1 MSDPPQT
8 QYPSLTSHYSGM
20 KTTKTPLAVL
30 TAQLNPT
37 TTDGWQQLL
46 PKGEFRSRDGSPTDV
61 PHWFIDRHIAEQ
73 LISKVRSLKQDV
85 LVDYEHE
92 TVFKAKKGI
101 EAGNVL
107 AAGWFNADEMQWF
120 DDEERQGLFIKP
132 RWTEKAYQ
140 HIKNGEFAFLS
151 AVFPYDKNGIPL
163 EIRMAALTNDPGV
176 TGMQRLAVL
185 SATIDSE
192 EDYQMPEILRKL
204 LAKLGVD
211 IAEGAE
217 ASDEQLQSALSTLE
231 TLQADKTAADE
242 QVATLSAKSTDVD
255 LSKYVPKATYDATV
269 QQLAVLSA
277 KTNETEVDQ
286 VIEKA
291 RNEGRALEA
300 EVDYLKGFGKQQG
313 VAALSAMLLQRPQI
327 AVLSAQQTQTAKV
340 EKTENGVAVLSAY
353 DKEAAKLLGIS
364 EKDYAKELEAN

>member
-1 MSDPPQT
+1 MKLKELITNDNGRLSTTAFIQFFGA
-8 QYPSLTSHYSGM
+8 LLMAIILAYSVY
-20 KTTKTPLAVL
+20 L
-30 TAQLNPT
+30 
-37 TTDGWQQLL
+37 
-46 PKGEFRSRDGSPTDV
+46 
-61 PHWFIDRHIAEQ
+61 
-73 LISKVRSLKQDV
+73 
-85 LVDYEHE
+85 
-92 TVFKAKKGI
+92 
-101 EAGNVL
+101 
-107 AAGWFNADEMQWF
+107 
-120 DDEERQGLFIKP
+120 
-132 RWTEKAYQ
+132 
-140 HIKNGEFAFLS
+140 
-151 AVFPYDKNGIPL
+151 
-163 EIRMAALTNDPGV
+163 ALTNDPGV

-185 SATIDSE
+185 SASIQQQ

-211 IAEGAE
+211 VAENSE
-217 ASDEQLQSALSTLE
+217 VSDEQLQSALSTLE
-231 TLQADKTAADE
+231 KLQSDKTADE

-313 VAALSAMLLQRPQI
+313 VAALSAMLSQRPQI
-327 AVLSAQQTQTAKV
+327 AVLSAQQTQTTNV
-340 EKTENGVAVLSAY
+340 EKQESGVAVLSAA

-364 EKDYAKELEAN
+364 EADYAKELETK